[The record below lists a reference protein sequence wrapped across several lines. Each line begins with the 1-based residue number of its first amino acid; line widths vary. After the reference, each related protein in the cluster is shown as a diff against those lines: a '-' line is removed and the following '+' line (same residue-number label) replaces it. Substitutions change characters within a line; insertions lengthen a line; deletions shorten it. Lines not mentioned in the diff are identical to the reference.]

1 MVPDINLLPN
11 LEKKH
16 STPTL
21 IYVVSIIFIGMIIG
35 YMIFLFFQAKSDLT
49 KLNAQEVELSSQREQ
64 LQIELDSKQNANKGS
79 LEQSVQFV
87 EKVSYPVTPL
97 MDETQV
103 LLPEQ
108 TYLRNYVFGE
118 KNVEIT
124 ADFETMSAISS
135 YLEKLTAS
143 PYFNDIQVDTI
154 SNFDVA
160 IAIENQEEK
169 SAKNKFKEVPR
180 YSATIT
186 LGIDFKFLAGGRES

>member
-21 IYVVSIIFIGMIIG
+21 IYVVFIILIGMIIG

-87 EKVSYPVTPL
+87 ENVSYPVTPL

-118 KNVEIT
+118 KNVEVT
-124 ADFETMSAISS
+124 ADFETMSAISA

-143 PYFNDIQVDTI
+143 SYFNDIQVDTI

-160 IAIENQEEK
+160 IGNKEEK

>member
-1 MVPDINLLPN
+1 MVPEINLLPN

-21 IYVVSIIFIGMIIG
+21 IYVVFIILIGMIVG
-35 YMIFLFFQAKSDLT
+35 YMIFLFFQAKIDLT
-49 KLNAQEVELSSQREQ
+49 KLSAQEVELSSQREQ
-64 LQIELDSKQNANKGS
+64 FQIELDGKRNLNQGS

-87 EKVSYPVTPL
+87 ENVSYPVTPL
-97 MDETQV
+97 IDETQV

-108 TYLRNYVFGE
+108 TYFRKYVFGE
-118 KNVEIT
+118 ENVEIT

-154 SNFDVA
+154 SNFDVS
-160 IAIENQEEK
+160 IGNQEEE
-169 SAKNKFKEVPR
+169 SAKDRFKEVPR

>member
-1 MVPDINLLPN
+1 MVPEINLLPN

-21 IYVVSIIFIGMIIG
+21 IYVVFIILIGMIVG
-35 YMIFLFFQAKSDLT
+35 YMIFLFFQAKSDFT

-64 LQIELDSKQNANKGS
+64 LQMELDGKRNANQGS

-87 EKVSYPVTPL
+87 ENVSYPVTPL

-143 PYFNDIQVDTI
+143 HYFNDIQVDTI
-154 SNFDVA
+154 SNFDVV
-160 IAIENQEEK
+160 IGNQEEK
-169 SAKNKFKEVPR
+169 SAKNKFKEIPR

>member
-1 MVPDINLLPN
+1 MVPEINLLPD

-21 IYVVSIIFIGMIIG
+21 IYVAFIILIGMIVG

-49 KLNAQEVELSSQREQ
+49 KLSAQEVEFSSQREQ
-64 LQIELDSKQNANKGS
+64 LQTELDVKRNVSEGS

-108 TYLRNYVFGE
+108 TYLRDYVFGE
-118 KNVEIT
+118 NNVEVT

-135 YLEKLTAS
+135 YLEKLTVS
-143 PYFNDIQVDTI
+143 RYFNDIQVDTI
-154 SNFDVA
+154 SNFDVS
-160 IAIENQEEK
+160 IGNQEEE
-169 SAKNKFKEVPR
+169 SAENKFKEVPR

>member
-1 MVPDINLLPN
+1 MVPEINLLPN

-21 IYVVSIIFIGMIIG
+21 IYVVFIILIGMIVG
-35 YMIFLFFQAKSDLT
+35 YMIFLFFQAKIDLT
-49 KLNAQEVELSSQREQ
+49 KLSAQEVELSSQREQ
-64 LQIELDSKQNANKGS
+64 LQIELDGKRNLNQGS

-87 EKVSYPVTPL
+87 ENVSYPVTPL
-97 MDETQV
+97 IDETQV

-108 TYLRNYVFGE
+108 TYFRKYVFGE
-118 KNVEIT
+118 ENVEIT
-124 ADFETMSAISS
+124 ADFETMSAISA

-143 PYFNDIQVDTI
+143 PYFNDVQVDTI
-154 SNFDVA
+154 SNFDVS
-160 IAIENQEEK
+160 IGNKEEE
-169 SAKNKFKEVPR
+169 SAKDRFKEIPR

>member
-1 MVPDINLLPN
+1 MVPEINLLPN

-21 IYVVSIIFIGMIIG
+21 IYVVFIILIGMIVG

-49 KLNAQEVELSSQREQ
+49 KLSVQEVELSSQREQ
-64 LQIELDSKQNANKGS
+64 IQMELDGKQNANQGS

-87 EKVSYPVTPL
+87 ENVSYPVTPL

-118 KNVEIT
+118 KKVEIT

-143 PYFNDIQVDTI
+143 LYFNDIQVDTI

-160 IAIENQEEK
+160 IGNQEEK
-169 SAKNKFKEVPR
+169 SAKNKFKDVPR

>member
-1 MVPDINLLPN
+1 MVPEINLLPN

-21 IYVVSIIFIGMIIG
+21 IYVVFIILIGMIVG
-35 YMIFLFFQAKSDLT
+35 YMIFLFFQAKSDFT

-64 LQIELDSKQNANKGS
+64 LQIELDGKRNANQGS

-87 EKVSYPVTPL
+87 ENVSYPVTPL

-143 PYFNDIQVDTI
+143 HYFNDIQVDTI
-154 SNFDVA
+154 SNFDLA
-160 IAIENQEEK
+160 IGQEEE
-169 SAKNKFKEVPR
+169 SAKNKFKEIPR

>member
-1 MVPDINLLPN
+1 MVPEINLLPN

-21 IYVVSIIFIGMIIG
+21 IYVVFIILIGMIVG
-35 YMIFLFFQAKSDLT
+35 YMIFLFFQAKSDFT
-49 KLNAQEVELSSQREQ
+49 KLSAQEVELSSQREQ
-64 LQIELDSKQNANKGS
+64 LQIELDGKRNANQGS

-87 EKVSYPVTPL
+87 ENVSYPVTPL

-143 PYFNDIQVDTI
+143 HYFNDIQVDTI

-160 IAIENQEEK
+160 IGNQEEK

>member
-1 MVPDINLLPN
+1 MVPEINLLPN

-21 IYVVSIIFIGMIIG
+21 IYVVFIILIGMIVG
-35 YMIFLFFQAKSDLT
+35 YMIFLFFQAKIDLT
-49 KLNAQEVELSSQREQ
+49 KLSAQEVELSSQREQ
-64 LQIELDSKQNANKGS
+64 LQNELDGKRNLNQGS

-87 EKVSYPVTPL
+87 ENVSYPVTPL
-97 MDETQV
+97 IDETQV

-108 TYLRNYVFGE
+108 TYFRKYVFGE
-118 KNVEIT
+118 ENVEIT

-154 SNFDVA
+154 SNFDVS
-160 IAIENQEEK
+160 IGNQEEE
-169 SAKNKFKEVPR
+169 SAKDRFKEVPR

>member
-1 MVPDINLLPN
+1 MVPDINLLPI

-21 IYVVSIIFIGMIIG
+21 IYVVFIILIGMIVG

-49 KLNAQEVELSSQREQ
+49 TLNAQEVELSSQREQ
-64 LQIELDSKQNANKGS
+64 LQIELDGKQNANKGS

-118 KNVEIT
+118 QHVEVT

-160 IAIENQEEK
+160 IGNKEEK

>member
-1 MVPDINLLPN
+1 MVPEINLLPN

-16 STPTL
+16 STPTS
-21 IYVVSIIFIGMIIG
+21 IYVVFIILIGMIVG

-49 KLNAQEVELSSQREQ
+49 KLSAQEVELSSQHEQ
-64 LQIELDSKQNANKGS
+64 LQMELDGKQNANQGS

-87 EKVSYPVTPL
+87 ENVSYPVTPL

-124 ADFETMSAISS
+124 ADFETMSVISS

-154 SNFDVA
+154 SNFDLA
-160 IAIENQEEK
+160 IGNQEEE
-169 SAKNKFKEVPR
+169 SAKNKFKEIPR

>member
-1 MVPDINLLPN
+1 MVPEINLLPD

-16 STPTL
+16 STPAL
-21 IYVVSIIFIGMIIG
+21 FYIVFIILIGMIVG

-49 KLNAQEVELSSQREQ
+49 KLSAQEMELSSQHEQ
-64 LQIELDSKQNANKGS
+64 LQTELDVKRNVNEGS

-108 TYLRNYVFGE
+108 TYLRDYVFGE
-118 KNVEIT
+118 KNVEVT

-135 YLEKLTAS
+135 YLEKLTVS
-143 PYFNDIQVDTI
+143 RYFNDIQVDTI

-160 IAIENQEEK
+160 IGNQEEENT
-169 SAKNKFKEVPR
+169 KNKFKEVPR

>member
-1 MVPDINLLPN
+1 MVPEINLLPD

-16 STPTL
+16 SIPTL
-21 IYVVSIIFIGMIIG
+21 IYVVFIVLIGMIVG
-35 YMIFLFFQAKSDLT
+35 YMIFLFFQAKSELT
-49 KLNAQEVELSSQREQ
+49 KLSAQEVELSSQHEQ
-64 LQIELDSKQNANKGS
+64 LQTELDVKRNVNEGS

-108 TYLRNYVFGE
+108 TYLRDYVFGE
-118 KNVEIT
+118 KNVEVT

-135 YLEKLTAS
+135 FLEKLKAS
-143 PYFNDIQVDTI
+143 RYFNDIQVDTI
-154 SNFDVA
+154 SNFDVS
-160 IAIENQEEK
+160 IGNQEEE

>member
-21 IYVVSIIFIGMIIG
+21 IYVVFIILIGMIIG

-49 KLNAQEVELSSQREQ
+49 TLNAQEVELSSQREQ
-64 LQIELDSKQNANKGS
+64 LQIELDGKQNANKGS
-79 LEQSVQFV
+79 LKQSVQFV
-87 EKVSYPVTPL
+87 ENVSYPVTPL

-124 ADFETMSAISS
+124 ADFETMSAISA

-143 PYFNDIQVDTI
+143 HYFNDIQVDTI

-160 IAIENQEEK
+160 IGNQEEK

>member
-1 MVPDINLLPN
+1 MVPEINLLPN

-21 IYVVSIIFIGMIIG
+21 IYVVFIILIGMIVG
-35 YMIFLFFQAKSDLT
+35 YMIFLFFQAKIDLT
-49 KLNAQEVELSSQREQ
+49 KLSAQEVELSSQREQ
-64 LQIELDSKQNANKGS
+64 FQIELDGKRNLNQGS

-87 EKVSYPVTPL
+87 ENVSYPVTPL
-97 MDETQV
+97 IDETQV

-108 TYLRNYVFGE
+108 TYFRKYVFGE
-118 KNVEIT
+118 ENVEIT
-124 ADFETMSAISS
+124 ADFETMSAISA

-154 SNFDVA
+154 SNFDVS
-160 IAIENQEEK
+160 IGNHEEE
-169 SAKNKFKEVPR
+169 SAKDRFKEVPR
-180 YSATIT
+180 YSTTIT

>member
-1 MVPDINLLPN
+1 MVPEINLLPH

-21 IYVVSIIFIGMIIG
+21 IYVVFIILIGMIVG
-35 YMIFLFFQAKSDLT
+35 YMIFLFFQAKIDLT
-49 KLNAQEVELSSQREQ
+49 KLSAQEVELSSQREQ
-64 LQIELDSKQNANKGS
+64 LQIELVGKRNVNQGS

-87 EKVSYPVTPL
+87 ENVSYPVTLL

-108 TYLRNYVFGE
+108 TYFRKYVFDE

-124 ADFETMSAISS
+124 ADFETMSAISA

-143 PYFNDIQVDTI
+143 LYFNDIQVDTI
-154 SNFDVA
+154 SNFDVS
-160 IAIENQEEK
+160 IGNQEEE
-169 SAKNKFKEVPR
+169 SAKNKFKEIPR

>member
-1 MVPDINLLPN
+1 MVPEINLLPN

-21 IYVVSIIFIGMIIG
+21 IYGVFIILIGMIVG

-49 KLNAQEVELSSQREQ
+49 KLSAQEVELSSQREQ
-64 LQIELDSKQNANKGS
+64 LQMELDGKQNANQGS

-87 EKVSYPVTPL
+87 ENVSYPVTPL

-118 KNVEIT
+118 NNVEIT

-143 PYFNDIQVDTI
+143 PYFNDIQIDTI

-160 IAIENQEEK
+160 IGQEEE
-169 SAKNKFKEVPR
+169 SAKNKFKEIPR

>member
-1 MVPDINLLPN
+1 MVPEINLLPN

-21 IYVVSIIFIGMIIG
+21 IYVVFIILIGMIVG
-35 YMIFLFFQAKSDLT
+35 YMIFLFFQAKIDLT
-49 KLNAQEVELSSQREQ
+49 KLSAQEVELSSQREQ
-64 LQIELDSKQNANKGS
+64 LQIELDGKRNLNQGS

-87 EKVSYPVTPL
+87 ENVSYPVTPL
-97 MDETQV
+97 IDETQV

-108 TYLRNYVFGE
+108 TYFRKYIFGE
-118 KNVEIT
+118 ENVEIT

-143 PYFNDIQVDTI
+143 PYFNDVQVDTI
-154 SNFDVA
+154 SNFDVS
-160 IAIENQEEK
+160 IGNQEEE
-169 SAKNKFKEVPR
+169 SAKDRFKEVPR

-186 LGIDFKFLAGGRES
+186 LGIDFKFLSGGRES

>member
-21 IYVVSIIFIGMIIG
+21 IYVVFIILIGMIIG
-35 YMIFLFFQAKSDLT
+35 YLIFLFFQAKSDLT
-49 KLNAQEVELSSQREQ
+49 TLNAQEVELSSQREQ
-64 LQIELDSKQNANKGS
+64 LQIELDGKQNANKGS
-79 LEQSVQFV
+79 LEQSVHFV
-87 EKVSYPVTPL
+87 ENVSYPVTPL

-124 ADFETMSAISS
+124 ADFETMSAISA

-143 PYFNDIQVDTI
+143 HYFNDIQVDTI

-160 IAIENQEEK
+160 IGSQEEK

>member
-1 MVPDINLLPN
+1 MVPEINLLPN

-16 STPTL
+16 STPTF
-21 IYVVSIIFIGMIIG
+21 IYVVFIILIGMIVG

-49 KLNAQEVELSSQREQ
+49 KLSAQEVELSSQREQ
-64 LQIELDSKQNANKGS
+64 LQMELDGKRNANQGS

-87 EKVSYPVTPL
+87 ENVSYPVTPL

-154 SNFDVA
+154 SNFDVS
-160 IAIENQEEK
+160 IGNQEEK

>member
-21 IYVVSIIFIGMIIG
+21 IYVVFIILIGIIVG

-49 KLNAQEVELSSQREQ
+49 TLNAQEVELSSQREQ

-160 IAIENQEEK
+160 IENQEEK
-169 SAKNKFKEVPR
+169 SPKNKFKEVPR

>member
-21 IYVVSIIFIGMIIG
+21 IYVVFIILIGMIIG

-49 KLNAQEVELSSQREQ
+49 TLNAQEVELSSQREQ

-118 KNVEIT
+118 KNVEVT

-160 IAIENQEEK
+160 IGSQEEK

>member
-1 MVPDINLLPN
+1 MVPEINLLPN

-21 IYVVSIIFIGMIIG
+21 IYVVFIILIGMIVG
-35 YMIFLFFQAKSDLT
+35 YMIFLFFQAKIDLT
-49 KLNAQEVELSSQREQ
+49 KLSAQEVELSSQREQ
-64 LQIELDSKQNANKGS
+64 LQIELDGKRNLNQGS

-87 EKVSYPVTPL
+87 EDVSYPVTPL
-97 MDETQV
+97 IDETQV

-108 TYLRNYVFGE
+108 TYFREYVFGE
-118 KNVEIT
+118 ENVEIT

-143 PYFNDIQVDTI
+143 PYFNDVQVDTI
-154 SNFDVA
+154 SNFNVS
-160 IAIENQEEK
+160 IGNQEEE
-169 SAKNKFKEVPR
+169 SAKDRFKEVPR

-186 LGIDFKFLAGGRES
+186 LGIDFKFLAGGSES

>member
-1 MVPDINLLPN
+1 MVPEINLLPN

-21 IYVVSIIFIGMIIG
+21 MYVVFIILIGMIVG

-49 KLNAQEVELSSQREQ
+49 KLSAQEVELSSQREQ
-64 LQIELDSKQNANKGS
+64 LQIELDSKQNVNQGS

-87 EKVSYPVTPL
+87 ENVSYPVTPL

-124 ADFETMSAISS
+124 ADFETMSAISA

-160 IAIENQEEK
+160 IGNQEEK

>member
-21 IYVVSIIFIGMIIG
+21 IYVVFIILIGMIVG

-49 KLNAQEVELSSQREQ
+49 TLNVQEVELSSQRDQ

-118 KNVEIT
+118 KNVEVT

-143 PYFNDIQVDTI
+143 PYFNDIQVDSI

-160 IAIENQEEK
+160 IGNQEEK

>member
-1 MVPDINLLPN
+1 MVPEINLLPN

-16 STPTL
+16 STPTS
-21 IYVVSIIFIGMIIG
+21 IYVVFIILIGMIVG
-35 YMIFLFFQAKSDLT
+35 YMIFLFFQARIDLT

-64 LQIELDSKQNANKGS
+64 LQIELDGKRNLNRGS

-87 EKVSYPVTPL
+87 ENVSYPVTPL

-108 TYLRNYVFGE
+108 TYFRKYVFGE
-118 KNVEIT
+118 ENVEIT
-124 ADFETMSAISS
+124 ADFETLSAISA

-143 PYFNDIQVDTI
+143 PYFNDIKMDTI
-154 SNFDVA
+154 SNFDVS
-160 IAIENQEEK
+160 IGNQEEE
-169 SAKNKFKEVPR
+169 SAKDRYKEVPR

-186 LGIDFKFLAGGRES
+186 LGIDFTFLAGGGES

>member
-21 IYVVSIIFIGMIIG
+21 IYVVFIILIGMIVG

-49 KLNAQEVELSSQREQ
+49 TLNALEVELSSQREQ
-64 LQIELDSKQNANKGS
+64 LQIELDGKQNANKGS

-87 EKVSYPVTPL
+87 ENVSYPVTPL

-160 IAIENQEEK
+160 IGNQEEK
-169 SAKNKFKEVPR
+169 SAKNKFKEIPR

>member
-21 IYVVSIIFIGMIIG
+21 IYVVFIILIGIIVG

-49 KLNAQEVELSSQREQ
+49 TLNVQEVELSSQREQ

-118 KNVEIT
+118 KNVEVT

-143 PYFNDIQVDTI
+143 PYFNDIQVDSI

-160 IAIENQEEK
+160 IGNQEEK

>member
-21 IYVVSIIFIGMIIG
+21 IYVVFIILIGLIVG

-64 LQIELDSKQNANKGS
+64 LQIELDGKQDANKGS

-87 EKVSYPVTPL
+87 ENVSYPVTPL

-160 IAIENQEEK
+160 IGNQEEK
-169 SAKNKFKEVPR
+169 SAKNKFKEIPR

>member
-1 MVPDINLLPN
+1 MVPEINLLPN

-21 IYVVSIIFIGMIIG
+21 MYVVLIILIGIIVG

-49 KLNAQEVELSSQREQ
+49 KLSAQEMELSSQREQ
-64 LQIELDSKQNANKGS
+64 LQIELDVKRNVNQGS

-87 EKVSYPVTPL
+87 ENVSYPVTPL

-160 IAIENQEEK
+160 IGNQEEK

>member
-1 MVPDINLLPN
+1 MVPEINLLPN

-21 IYVVSIIFIGMIIG
+21 IYVVFIILIGMIVG
-35 YMIFLFFQAKSDLT
+35 YMIFLFFQAKIDLT
-49 KLNAQEVELSSQREQ
+49 KLSAQEVELSSQREQ
-64 LQIELDSKQNANKGS
+64 LQIELDGKRNLNQGS

-87 EKVSYPVTPL
+87 ENVSYPVTPL
-97 MDETQV
+97 IDETQV

-108 TYLRNYVFGE
+108 TYFRKYVFGE
-118 KNVEIT
+118 ENVEIT
-124 ADFETMSAISS
+124 ADFETMSAISA

-143 PYFNDIQVDTI
+143 PYFNDVQVDTI
-154 SNFDVA
+154 SNFDVS
-160 IAIENQEEK
+160 IGNKEEE
-169 SAKNKFKEVPR
+169 SAKDRFKEVPR

>member
-1 MVPDINLLPN
+1 MVPEINLLPN

-21 IYVVSIIFIGMIIG
+21 IYVVFIILIGMIVG
-35 YMIFLFFQAKSDLT
+35 YMIFLFFQAKIDLA

-64 LQIELDSKQNANKGS
+64 FQIELDGKRNLNQGS

-87 EKVSYPVTPL
+87 ENVSYPVTPL
-97 MDETQV
+97 IDETQV

-108 TYLRNYVFGE
+108 TYFREYVFGE
-118 KNVEIT
+118 ENVEIT

-154 SNFDVA
+154 SNFDVS
-160 IAIENQEEK
+160 IGNQEEE
-169 SAKNKFKEVPR
+169 SAKDRFKEVPR

>member
-1 MVPDINLLPN
+1 MVPEINLLPN

-21 IYVVSIIFIGMIIG
+21 IYVVFIILIGMIVG
-35 YMIFLFFQAKSDLT
+35 YMIFLFFQAKIDLT
-49 KLNAQEVELSSQREQ
+49 KLSAQEVELSSEREQ
-64 LQIELDSKQNANKGS
+64 LQIELDGKRNLNQGS

-87 EKVSYPVTPL
+87 ENVSYPVTPL
-97 MDETQV
+97 IDETQM

-108 TYLRNYVFGE
+108 TYFRKYVFGE
-118 KNVEIT
+118 ENVEIT
-124 ADFETMSAISS
+124 VDFETLSAISA

-143 PYFNDIQVDTI
+143 TYFNDIQVDTI
-154 SNFDVA
+154 SNFDVS
-160 IAIENQEEK
+160 IGNQEEE
-169 SAKNKFKEVPR
+169 SAKDRFKDVPR

>member
-1 MVPDINLLPN
+1 MVPEINLLPN

-21 IYVVSIIFIGMIIG
+21 IYVVFIILIGMIVG
-35 YMIFLFFQAKSDLT
+35 YMIFLFFQAKIDLT
-49 KLNAQEVELSSQREQ
+49 KLSAQEVELSSQREQ
-64 LQIELDSKQNANKGS
+64 LQNELDGKRNLNQGS

-87 EKVSYPVTPL
+87 ENVSYPVTPL
-97 MDETQV
+97 IDETQV

-108 TYLRNYVFGE
+108 TYFRKYVFGKE
-118 KNVEIT
+118 NVEIT

-154 SNFDVA
+154 SNFDVS
-160 IAIENQEEK
+160 IGNQEEESDK
-169 SAKNKFKEVPR
+169 DRFKEVPR

-186 LGIDFKFLAGGRES
+186 LGIDFKFLTGGRES